1 MTQHDLVI
9 RGGSII
15 DGTGR
20 DSFSGDIAIDGER
33 ISAVGLV
40 ERRGHREIDASGA
53 LVTPGFVD
61 VHTHYDGQ
69 ATWAQQ
75 LSPSSH
81 HGVTTV
87 VMGNCGVGFA
97 PVRKH
102 DRQRLIELMEGVE
115 DIPGAALHE
124 GLTWEWETFGEYL
137 DMLDARSWDMDVA
150 AQLPHGPL
158 RLYVMGERGA
168 QRQVANAEEIS
179 EMRQIAA
186 AAVHAG
192 ALGFTTSRTLNH
204 RSSKGEPTPSLTA
217 SRDEL
222 TGIALGLKDAGR
234 GVLQLITDF
243 DDVDQ
248 EFANF
253 EHMMRASG
261 RPLSLSLAESLG
273 RDWRRI
279 LGRIE
284 DANSRGMTVRAQV
297 APRPIGV
304 LLGLAATLNP
314 LSTYPTYAAL
324 KGEPLEVRVAA
335 LRDPEVRAR
344 LLGEQ
349 PTPDNRLKKVI
360 GNFSRVWELG
370 EAPNYEPHPD
380 DSIAANARRE
390 GRSPLEVAYDAML
403 QKDGKALLY
412 VPFDNYDEHNLDA
425 VREMMVHK
433 DTIMGLS
440 DGGAHVG
447 TICDASFPT
456 TLLTHWARDRKRG
469 ARIPL
474 PSLVKSQT
482 LDTANAVGLND
493 RGILRAGMRADL
505 NMIDFPNL
513 KAHAPEIV
521 HDLPAGGARLQQGAD
536 GYLNTIVRGEVTYE
550 NGQPTGVLP
559 GRLVRGPVSHRS
571 V

>member
-1 MTQHDLVI
+1 MAQHDLVI
-9 RGGSII
+9 RGGHIV
-15 DGTGR
+15 DGTGCEG
-20 DSFSGDIAIDGER
+20 FSGDIAIDGQR
-33 ISAVGLV
+33 ISALGLV
-40 ERRGHREIDASGA
+40 ERRGRREIDAAGA

-69 ATWAQQ
+69 ATWAQRM
-75 LSPSSH
+75 SPSSH

-124 GLTWEWETFGEYL
+124 GLSWEWETYGDYL
-137 DMLDARSWDMDVA
+137 NVLDARCWDMDVA
-150 AQLPHGPL
+150 GQLPHGPL

-168 QRQVANAEEIS
+168 QRQAATTDDIH

-186 AAVHAG
+186 AAMQAG

-204 RSSKGEPTPSLTA
+204 RSINGEPTPSLTA
-217 SRDEL
+217 SREEL
-222 TGIALGLKDAGR
+222 TGIAMGLKDAGK

-243 DDVDQ
+243 DDVEQ

-273 RDWRRI
+273 GDWRGV
-279 LGRIE
+279 LARIE
-284 DANSRGMTVRAQV
+284 DANNRGMTVRAQV
-297 APRPIGV
+297 APRPVGV

-314 LSTYPTYAAL
+314 LSAHPTYAAL
-324 KGEPLEVRVAA
+324 KGKSLENRVAA
-335 LRDPEVRAR
+335 LRDPEIRAC
-344 LLGEQ
+344 LLAEQ
-349 PTPDNRLKKVI
+349 PNPDNRLKKVI
-360 GNFSRVWELG
+360 GNFSRIWELG
-370 EAPNYEPHPD
+370 DCPNYEPHPH
-380 DSIAANARRE
+380 DSIAAIARRE

-403 QKDGKALLY
+403 LQEGNALLY
-412 VPFDNYDEHNLDA
+412 VPFDNFDEHNLDA
-425 VREMMVHK
+425 VREMMLHK

-474 PSLVKSQT
+474 PLLVKSQT

-493 RGILRAGMRADL
+493 RGILRVGMRADL
-505 NMIDFPNL
+505 NVIDFPNL
-513 KAHAPEIV
+513 QVHAPRVV
-521 HDLPAGGARLQQGAD
+521 HDLPAGGARLQQAAD
-536 GYLNTIVRGEVTYE
+536 GYLDTIVRGEVTYE
-550 NGQPTGVLP
+550 NGEATGVLP
-559 GRLVRGPVSHRS
+559 GRLVRGSQHP
-571 V
+571 

>member
-1 MTQHDLVI
+1 MAQHDLVI
-9 RGGSII
+9 RGGCIV

-20 DSFSGDIAIDGER
+20 DSFSGDIAIDGEC

-40 ERRGHREIDASGA
+40 ERRGRREIDAAGA

-69 ATWAQQ
+69 AMWAQQ
-75 LSPSSH
+75 MSPSSH

-124 GLTWEWETFGEYL
+124 GLTWEWETFGDYL
-137 DMLDARSWDMDVA
+137 DMLDARSWDVDVA

-168 QRQVANAEEIS
+168 QRQAANADEIS

-279 LGRIE
+279 LGCIE

-304 LLGLAATLNP
+304 LLGLTATLNP
-314 LSTYPTYAAL
+314 LSAYPTYAAL

-335 LRDPEVRAR
+335 LREPEVRAR
-344 LLGEQ
+344 LLSEQ
-349 PTPDNRLKKVI
+349 PMRNNRLNKVI
-360 GNFSRVWELG
+360 GDFSRVWELG
-370 EAPNYEPHPD
+370 EAPNYEPHQD
-380 DSIAANARRE
+380 DSIAAIARRE

-403 QKDGKALLY
+403 QKEGNALLY
-412 VPFDNYDEHNLDA
+412 VPFDNFDEHNLDA
-425 VREMMVHK
+425 VREMMLHK

-456 TLLTHWARDRKRG
+456 TLLTHWARDRERG

-513 KAHAPEIV
+513 NAHVPEIV

-550 NGQPTGVLP
+550 NGQATGVLP
-559 GRLVRGPVSHRS
+559 GRLVRGPQDGT
-571 V
+571 

>member
-1 MTQHDLVI
+1 MAQHDLVI
-9 RGGSII
+9 RGGHIV
-15 DGTGR
+15 DGTGGEG
-20 DSFSGDIAIDGER
+20 FSGDIAVDGQR
-33 ISAVGLV
+33 ISALGLV
-40 ERRGHREIDASGA
+40 ERRGRREIDAAGA

-69 ATWAQQ
+69 ATWAQRM
-75 LSPSSH
+75 SPSSH

-124 GLTWEWETFGEYL
+124 GLSWEWETYGDYL
-137 DMLDARSWDMDVA
+137 DMLDARCWDMDVA
-150 AQLPHGPL
+150 GQLPHGPL

-168 QRQVANAEEIS
+168 QRQAATADDIH

-186 AAVHAG
+186 AAMQAG

-204 RSSKGEPTPSLTA
+204 RSINGEPTPSLTA
-217 SRDEL
+217 SREEL
-222 TGIALGLKDAGR
+222 TGIAMGLKDAGR

-243 DDVDQ
+243 DDVEQ

-273 RDWRRI
+273 GDWRRV
-279 LGRIE
+279 LARIE
-284 DANSRGMTVRAQV
+284 DANNRGMTVRAQV
-297 APRPIGV
+297 APRPVGV

-314 LSTYPTYAAL
+314 LSAHPTYAAL
-324 KGEPLEVRVAA
+324 KGKSLENRVAA
-335 LRDPEVRAR
+335 LRDPEIRAC
-344 LLGEQ
+344 LLAEQ
-349 PTPDNRLKKVI
+349 PNPDNRLKKVI
-360 GNFSRVWELG
+360 GNFSRIWELG
-370 EAPNYEPHPD
+370 DCPNYEPHPH
-380 DSIAANARRE
+380 DSIAAIARRE

-403 QKDGKALLY
+403 LKEGNALLY
-412 VPFDNYDEHNLDA
+412 VPFDNFDEHNLDA
-425 VREMMVHK
+425 VREMMLHK

-474 PSLVKSQT
+474 PLLVKSQT

-493 RGILRAGMRADL
+493 RGILRVGMRADL
-505 NMIDFPNL
+505 NVIDFPNL
-513 KAHAPEIV
+513 QVHAPQVV
-521 HDLPAGGARLQQGAD
+521 HDLPAGGARLQQAAD
-536 GYLNTIVRGEVTYE
+536 GYLDTIVRGEVTYE
-550 NGQPTGVLP
+550 NGEATGVLP
-559 GRLVRGPVSHRS
+559 GRLVRGSQHP
-571 V
+571 